1 MKLSHSI
8 SKHIHYSKFPN
19 GPEKYFALLSD
30 IPFHFS
36 GLSHFSPD
44 ADIISAAWCCHN
56 TPVANCSDMSDLGAN
71 LKFSAVCGVTQCNQ
85 AQHSC
90 CCLERLSANSCR
102 FRRVRSGLC
111 HFHFRCWHCAS
122 RHIVGERNC
131 QLKEHC

>member
-71 LKFSAVCGVTQCNQ
+71 LKFSAVCGVTS
-85 AQHSC
+85 ATKHST
-90 CCLERLSANSCR
+90 
-102 FRRVRSGLC
+102 RVAAWKVYQPTAPESGGSGLVS
-111 HFHFRCWHCAS
+111 AIS
-122 RHIVGERNC
+122 TSDVGTV
-131 QLKEHC
+131 LPDT